1 MTSLISR
8 GETPTRLYGEHRPD
22 QRSRGPV
29 QADTCGGSGGHRR
42 RLAPHMAEAIVKA
55 PERTASLRLSCA
67 NVPIP
72 LLLPGLDGNA
82 RYNLVNP
89 PVARLVRHG
98 WYCWPGAELP
108 AGTPTGARG
117 AKGRVNCFLQ

>member
-1 MTSLISR
+1 MDTATGSDH
-8 GETPTRLYGEHRPD
+8 PDLYAQHRPD
-22 QRSRGPV
+22 QRPRGPV

-55 PERTASLRLSCA
+55 PERTATLRLSRA
-67 NVPIP
+67 NVPIS
-72 LLLPGLDGNA
+72 LLFPGLDGNA

-89 PVARLVRHG
+89 PVAGFVRHG
-98 WYCWPGAELP
+98 RYCRPGAELP

-117 AKGRVNCFLQ
+117 ATRRVNCFLK